1 VIRSVFVLALV
12 TMVAFAARSFLPRSV
27 TLTGSGAALA
37 FGFLLIAAVEV
48 GRVFHKL
55 KLPHLTGFILC
66 GALFGPELLGLI
78 TPAMVSD
85 LGLVKKV
92 AVGLIALLAGCE
104 LNVRALKPRLASI
117 GWISA
122 LYLPITVVALFL
134 LFMGMLPFLPFAAGM
149 TLAQRA
155 AVALVCANVLAAL
168 SPAVVIGILSET
180 RSSGPLSSLA
190 MSIVVLADLLIVL
203 TFSGSGAIARSLFP
217 DPAAGSALASLGM
230 HILGSIAVGI
240 GVGALLAL
248 YIRRIGMRIGL
259 FVFATLFV
267 VAEAGSAFHIDPL
280 LTGLSAGLFLE
291 NVSPVSGHEVIKH
304 TEPASM
310 PTFAVFFS
318 VVGAEVHL
326 HAFLSVAPF
335 AIAAAL
341 VRAGGVYGGARIGAR
356 VAGLDRDLQ
365 RSIPFGM
372 LPQAGIAI
380 GLANLVKQTWAGW
393 GEGAA
398 TLLLGTVVIN
408 ELIGPVLFR
417 MALARA
423 GEIGRNIEPAQSA
436 RPAHASLSGVE
447 SSLSEKLGVPPPPA
461 V

>member
-1 VIRSVFVLALV
+1 MIRSVFVIALV
-12 TMVAFAARSFLPRSV
+12 TMVAFAARSFLPRTV

-66 GALFGPELLGLI
+66 GAVFGPEMLGLI

-104 LNVRALKPRLASI
+104 LNLRALKPKLASI
-117 GWISA
+117 AWISA
-122 LYLPITVVALFL
+122 FYLPITIIALFL
-134 LFMGMLPFLPFAAGM
+134 LLMCLLPFMPFAASMSLG
-149 TLAQRA
+149 QRA
-155 AVALVCANVLAAL
+155 AVALLCANVLAAL

-203 TFSGSGAIARSLFP
+203 TFSGAGAVAQSLFP
-217 DPAAGSALASLGM
+217 DPAAGSVLATLGM
-230 HILGSIAVGI
+230 HILGSIVVGV
-240 GVGALLAL
+240 GVGALLAV
-248 YIRRIGMRIGL
+248 YIRRIRLRIGL

-267 VAEAGSAFHIDPL
+267 VAEAGSAFHLDPL

-291 NVSPVSGHEVIKH
+291 NVSPVSGHEVIRH

-341 VRAGGVYGGARIGAR
+341 LRGGAIYGGARLGAR
-356 VAGLDRDLQ
+356 MAGLGPDLQ

-380 GLANLVKQTWAGW
+380 GLANLVKQTYAGW
-393 GEGAA
+393 GQAA
-398 TLLLGTVVIN
+398 STLILGTVVIN
-408 ELIGPVLFR
+408 ELVGPVLFR
-417 MALARA
+417 VALARA
-423 GEIGRNIEPAQSA
+423 GEIGRSVEPTQAA
-436 RPAHASLSGVE
+436 RPAHASLAGVE
-447 SSLSEKLGVPPPPA
+447 PSIAEKLGVPPPPA